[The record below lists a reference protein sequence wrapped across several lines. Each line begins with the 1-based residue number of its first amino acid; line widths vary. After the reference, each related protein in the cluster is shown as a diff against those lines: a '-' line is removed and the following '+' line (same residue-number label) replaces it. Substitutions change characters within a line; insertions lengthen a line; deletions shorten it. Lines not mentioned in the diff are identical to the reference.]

1 MLGRV
6 LQRLGV
12 RPRERRLVIRFGLVH
27 FALIASYTLARAVR
41 DAVFLETLTA
51 RNLPYLYV
59 GVALWTALVSAL
71 LARLPLQQTLQHSLA
86 QLLVIGGVALAVFGA
101 LLQFVGGA
109 VTVVAFYLWAGA
121 FGLILVSMFWVLVNE
136 ASDPREARRL
146 FGVIGAF
153 GILGGMAGGSLATI
167 FGGTFG
173 PEFTLLIAAVLLV
186 AIAPL
191 ARYAVDP
198 NTSRVIELQPT
209 DVPPANWRRDPYVLL
224 LTAVFLAGGIAANL
238 VDYQFKVA
246 VERVSGGNALRLTQ
260 ILGFYYTGLNV
271 LAIVLQMFA
280 SGWLLRRL
288 GATTVASFLPGGVVI
303 GSLLAVILGPGA
315 LLVALTRTYE
325 AGLRVSLART
335 AWEFLYFPLAPGLRR
350 RVRTWIEAVVDRAA
364 EAVSGIAILALALAG
379 FGGPR
384 QLAVVTFAAAAGWLA
399 LSWRLR
405 HAYIGQL
412 SVSLRTMVVDDTGT
426 SRAPEAH
433 LIEGAHALL
442 DSAFEKRVLYGF
454 DILERLDPDRLDREL
469 GRLQDHTSP
478 LVRARALA
486 RLADPARPVAS
497 PLLSALAHDESVE
510 VRNEAF
516 RLYAERYADAETQMQ
531 NLLLS
536 PDDAARAAALTYMV
550 SRPSTPDSE
559 VETRADEVLRN
570 GTAMER
576 RGLAVG
582 LGRRPHAS
590 PLLRMRLADLLTD
603 PEVEVRR
610 EALAAC
616 ATSGARDLVP
626 AMLPLVAVPTTRT
639 AARMALA
646 RFGNRIVGALGD
658 ALGDVS
664 LPVAVRRELPAVL
677 GDIGSQEAANELLRA
692 PGVDPIL
699 RFATL
704 RAQNR
709 IRVRS
714 PHIVFPRQ
722 AVHRALS
729 AEVETFLRM
738 HLHLQVWERE
748 PPSRARKLILMTL
761 LERRDN
767 AFERI
772 FRRLGLLYP
781 AQDIFLGYRALSD
794 PARRT
799 RAQAIEYLDSVLL
812 PEDRRLLV
820 PILDDPDRRALFA
833 ESLYRLRRH
842 TRESS
847 LDELVRGGDVWLQAC
862 ALYVIGATRTTPL
875 VDAVRDTLD
884 GDSALVRET
893 AAWSLKR
900 LETA

>member
-1 MLGRV
+1 MLGRL

-12 RPRERRLVIRFGLVH
+12 RPRERRLVVRFGLVH

-59 GVALWTALVSAL
+59 GVAVWTALVSAV
-71 LARLPLQQTLQHSLA
+71 LARLPVQQTLQHALA
-86 QLLVIGGVALAVFGA
+86 QLLVVGGAALAVFGA
-101 LLQFVGGA
+101 LLQFAGGA

-146 FGVIGAF
+146 FGIIGAC

-167 FGGTFG
+167 FGGMLG
-173 PEFTLLIAAVLLV
+173 PEFTLLIAGALLIG
-186 AIAPL
+186 IAPL

-198 NTSRVIELQPT
+198 NTSRVIELQPS
-209 DVPPANWRRDPYVLL
+209 DVPPPHWRRDRYVLL

-246 VERVSGGNALRLTQ
+246 LEQVSGGNAMRLTRN
-260 ILGFYYTGLNV
+260 LGFYYTGLNV
-271 LAIVLQMFA
+271 LAILLQMLA

-288 GATTVASFLPGGVVI
+288 GATTVASFLPGGVAL
-303 GSLLAVILGPGA
+303 GSLLALLVAPGA

-364 EAVSGIAILALALAG
+364 EAVSGIVILALGVVG
-379 FGGPR
+379 FSGPR
-384 QLAVVTFAAAAGWLA
+384 RLAAVTFAAAAGWLA

-405 HAYIGQL
+405 SAYVEQL
-412 SVSLRTMVVDDTGT
+412 SASLRTMVVDDTGT

-433 LIEGAHALL
+433 LIEGAQELL
-442 DSAFEKRVLYGF
+442 DSTFEKRVLYGF
-454 DILERLDPDRLDREL
+454 DLLERLDPERLDREL
-469 GRLQDHTSP
+469 GRLQDHASP
-478 LVRARALA
+478 VVRARALA

-531 NLLLS
+531 NMLAS
-536 PDDAARAAALTYMV
+536 SDDAARAAALTYLV
-550 SRPSTPDSE
+550 SRSSTPESE
-559 VETRADEVLRN
+559 VEARADVVRRQ
-570 GTAMER
+570 GTVMER

-582 LGRRPHAS
+582 LGRRAHPS
-590 PLLRMRLADLLTD
+590 PLLRMRLADLLHD
-603 PEVEVRR
+603 PDADVRR
-610 EALAAC
+610 EALAAG
-616 ATSGARDLVP
+616 AASGARDLVP
-626 AMLPLVAVPTTRT
+626 VMLPLLASPATRT
-639 AARMALA
+639 AARAALA

-658 ALGDVS
+658 ALGDAA
-664 LPVAVRRELPAVL
+664 LPIAVRRELPAVL
-677 GDIGSQEAANELLRA
+677 ADIGSQEAANELLRV
-692 PGVDPIL
+692 PNVDPIL
-699 RFATL
+699 RFAAL

-709 IRVRS
+709 IRARS
-714 PHIVFPRQ
+714 PHIVFPRP

-738 HLHLQVWERE
+738 HLHLEVWEHE
-748 PPSRARKLILMTL
+748 APSRSRKLLLMAL
-761 LERRDN
+761 QERRDA

-781 AQDIFLGYRALSD
+781 AEEIFLGYRALAD

-820 PILDDPDRRALFA
+820 PILDEPDRRALFA
-833 ESLYRLRRH
+833 ESLYRLHRY
-842 TRESS
+842 TRDSS
-847 LDELVRGGDVWLQAC
+847 LAELARGADVWLQAC
-862 ALYVIGATRTTPL
+862 ALYVIGALRVASL
-875 VDAVRDTLD
+875 AGAVRDALD
-884 GDSALVRET
+884 TDTALVRET

-900 LETA
+900 LESA